1 MHLAGRQVTL
11 LSHEAPRER
20 GAVLKPLYVPSPTS
34 RPQQQ
39 TVPSSSARSNQN
51 VAQGEGNKP
60 PVVHPRSSQYR
71 WMKSEW
77 RANVYL
83 ARSRVQVI
91 WP

>member
-1 MHLAGRQVTL
+1 ML
-11 LSHEAPRER
+11 LTREAPPEPVVNP
-20 GAVLKPLYVPSPTS
+20 GFSSVPTS
-34 RPQQQ
+34 RPQQP
-39 TVPSSSARSNQN
+39 TVSSSSARSNQN

-91 WP
+91 WASGSS